1 MQTMFKKKLGF
12 LLGVMVLLSVAGY
25 LICLL
30 AGNKKQLNQDDRFL
44 LVTSFYPM
52 YVLAENLTD
61 GMEGVEVSNLT
72 ENQTGCLHDY
82 QLTSK
87 DMKLLSGAD
96 VLLVNGAGMELFVE
110 KILENTK
117 NVTVI
122 EASHGIPLLE
132 GSSHGHD
139 HDHEESGEEE
149 NGHEEH
155 SHEENGHV
163 WMDVSRYRRQAATVK
178 KELQQQLPEQ
188 KEALE
193 QAAAVYDEKLQK
205 LEAQVGELKT
215 ETEGLPV
222 VIFHEAFA
230 YFADSLGMEVLAT
243 LSLDEETVPG
253 AGEIATVIG
262 EINYHGGAVLFVEPE
277 NARYAE
283 KILAETE
290 AVVVYLNPL
299 TTGTGAPESYI
310 TGMQKNLDAVSGI
323 CK

>member
-132 GSSHGHD
+132 GSSHD

-163 WMDVSRYRRQAATVK
+163 WMDVNRYRRQAATVT

-193 QAAAVYDEKLQK
+193 QAAAVYNEKLQK
-205 LEAQVGELKT
+205 LTMQVEELKA

-290 AVVVYLNPL
+290 AVVVYLDPL

>member
-61 GMEGVEVSNLT
+61 GMDGVEVSNLT

-163 WMDVSRYRRQAATVK
+163 WMDVSRYRRQAATVT

-188 KEALE
+188 KETLE

-205 LEAQVGELKT
+205 LEAQVEELKT

-290 AVVVYLNPL
+290 AVVVYLDPL